1 MDRSVIHEKIA
12 EITELININNN
23 RLFLHDEKIAQIEID
38 VLRKNAIELYE
49 QINLLHITNLKS
61 KAAYTLTDAQHDLIA
76 LKEDVSEPE
85 TQLQQTTPRE
95 IELIIETKKEDK
107 NEGKEITSIEPPK
120 EVIPEISASPVVESQ
135 PEAETELEN
144 SSPEIEEMIPEPEN
158 IVIEEPVDI
167 PTSDKALNKNTEEN
181 TVKEK
186 PSSQPSDIQPELF
199 ELKTTAEPTS
209 KKKSAEPAVD
219 IKNIFEKYR
228 TSKIDSIK
236 KAISILKKYEFQ
248 NQLFGNDPKVY
259 NQSIEMLDQAA
270 SAEVAISLL
279 ENSWPEQYHWTE
291 KEEKLVEEL
300 KELVY
305 RRFS

>member
-1 MDRSVIHEKIA
+1 MSTDRSVIHEKIA

-23 RLFLHDEKIAQIEID
+23 RLFLHDDKIAQIEID
-38 VLRKNAIELYE
+38 LLRKNAIELYE

-61 KAAYTLTDAQHDLIA
+61 KSTVVLTDAHHDAIA
-76 LKEDVSEPE
+76 LKEDAAAVNADPVS
-85 TQLQQTTPRE
+85 TSTPE
-95 IELIIETKKEDK
+95 IELIIETPQ
-107 NEGKEITSIEPPK
+107 IEPVITQK
-120 EVIPEISASPVVESQ
+120 EEPEMIEWVEETPVEPE
-135 PEAETELEN
+135 PEAIIET
-144 SSPEIEEMIPEPEN
+144 PAEIIPEP
-158 IVIEEPVDI
+158 IPEEPVT
-167 PTSDKALNKNTEEN
+167 PTQVPEAVNETKKNEEN
-181 TVKEK
+181 TLKEK
-186 PSSQPSDIQPELF
+186 PTSLPSDMQPELF
-199 ELKTTAEPTS
+199 EIKTVFDNPS
-209 KKKSAEPAVD
+209 KNKSGGTPD

-279 ENSWPEQYHWTE
+279 ENSWPEQYKWTD
-291 KEEKLVEEL
+291 KEEKLIEEL